1 MQQFTLT
8 LILATAAL
16 FAVPS
21 TTFAQEKPAGD
32 RPQRPEGARRMDPEA
47 RLKFLT
53 EKLEL
58 NADQQAKIKEIM
70 AKNTPKIK
78 AFMDK
83 GRDNFTD
90 ADKAEISALMKSQGE
105 EINAV
110 LTPAQQE
117 KMKALRPQRRD
128 GAKPVEPKPADK

>member
-21 TTFAQEKPAGD
+21 TTFGQEKPAGD

-70 AKNTPKIK
+70 AKNAPKMK

-83 GRDNFTD
+83 GRDNLTD
-90 ADKAEISALMKSQGE
+90 ADKTEISALMKSQGE

-128 GAKPVEPKPADK
+128 GAKPAEPKPADK

>member
-1 MQQFTLT
+1 MKQFTLT
-8 LILATAAL
+8 LSLAAAAL

-21 TTFAQEKPAGD
+21 TTFAQDKPAD
-32 RPQRPEGARRMDPEA
+32 PPQRPAGARRMDPEA

-58 NADQQAKIKEIM
+58 NADQQAKIKAIM
-70 AKNTPKIK
+70 EKNAPKMK
-78 AFMDK
+78 EFMDK
-83 GRDNFTD
+83 GRDNLTD
-90 ADKAEISALMKSQGE
+90 ADKTAMGALMKSQGE

-117 KMKALRPQRRD
+117 KMKAMRPQGRG